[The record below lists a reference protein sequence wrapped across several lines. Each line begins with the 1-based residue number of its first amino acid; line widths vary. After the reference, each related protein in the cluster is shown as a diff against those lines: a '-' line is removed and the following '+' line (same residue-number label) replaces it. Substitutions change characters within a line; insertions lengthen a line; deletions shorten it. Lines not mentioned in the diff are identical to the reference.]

1 MDGSH
6 EQMIR
11 VSMLNRCP
19 ICGHGDWCMVA
30 PDGKMAICPRTPEGA
45 IKDLG
50 EAGYLHEVHSD
61 HVMPRPAPA
70 FESQNT
76 VKVDFK
82 RLSDIRRERAEPRLH
97 DLARKLGVSVDALR
111 CLKVGYND
119 YDQTYTFPERDG
131 QGNIIGILLRYP
143 SGPKKRIRGSKSG
156 LSYADAWDNG
166 SGPVLLV
173 EGPSDTAALMTL
185 GCNAIGRPSNR
196 GGYAHLADL
205 LSDFPDDR
213 NIIVLGD
220 NDCKE
225 DGFWPGKQG
234 AIQTASEVSKRLERT
249 VYWALPPDG
258 VKDAR
263 AWLNEHGGDNP
274 VSMRDCF
281 LEGLHLQAVT
291 PPPVIRIVQENRPLI
306 TLDEYRQRMLAE
318 RKLSIDRPAFY
329 LDRSSTG
336 TGKSTVDLRIIEEL
350 LALTGGLL

>member
-1 MDGSH
+1 MDGS
-6 EQMIR
+6 QPP
-11 VSMLNRCP
+11 MLPVNAQRRCP
-19 ICGHGDWCMVA
+19 ICGHSGWCLLA
-30 PDGKMAICPRTPEGA
+30 PDGKTAICPRTAEGA
-45 IKDLG
+45 IKR
-50 EAGYLHEVHSD
+50 AGDAGWFHIVDPDRVIPH
-61 HVMPRPAPA
+61 PAPA
-70 FESQNT
+70 FEPQNS
-76 VKVDFK
+76 VKVDFQ

-97 DLARKLGVSVDALR
+97 DLARNLGVSVDALR

-119 YDQTYTFPERDG
+119 FDKTFTFPERDG

-156 LSYADAWDNG
+156 LSYADAWDDG
-166 SGPVLLV
+166 TGPVFAV

-196 GGYAHLADL
+196 GGYAQLAEL

-225 DGFWPGKQG
+225 DGFWPGKEG

-249 VYWALPPDG
+249 VYWTLPPDG

-274 VSMRDCF
+274 TSMRDCF
-281 LEGLHLQAVT
+281 LEG
-291 PPPVIRIVQENRPLI
+291 
-306 TLDEYRQRMLAE
+306 
-318 RKLSIDRPAFY
+318 
-329 LDRSSTG
+329 
-336 TGKSTVDLRIIEEL
+336 
-350 LALTGGLL
+350 

>member
-6 EQMIR
+6 PPMLR
-11 VSMLNRCP
+11 VSALNRCP
-19 ICGHGDWCMVA
+19 ICGHGDWCMIKA
-30 PDGKMAICPRTPEGA
+30 DGTMAICPRTAEGA
-45 IKDLG
+45 VKDLG
-50 EAGYLHEVHSD
+50 EAGYLHVVHPD
-61 HVMPRPAPA
+61 HVTPHPAPHY
-70 FESQNT
+70 EPPNS

-82 RLSDIRRERAEPRLH
+82 HLSDIRRERAEPRLH
-97 DLARKLGVSVDALR
+97 DLSRTLGVSVDALR

-119 YDQTYTFPERDG
+119 FDKTFTFPERDG

-143 SGPKKRIRGSKSG
+143 TGPKKRIKGSKSG
-156 LSYADAWDNG
+156 LSYADAWDDG
-166 SGPVLLV
+166 VGPVFAV

-185 GCNAIGRPSNR
+185 GLKAIGRPSNR

-205 LSDFPDDR
+205 LSDFPEDR
-213 NIIVLGD
+213 NIIILGD

-225 DGFWPGKQG
+225 DGFWPGKEG

-281 LEGLHLQAVT
+281 LEGLHLHAIT
-291 PPPVIRIVQENRPLI
+291 PPPVIRSFVPFQEPISLGS
-306 TLDEYRQRMLAE
+306 YRQEMLK
-318 RKLSIDRPAFY
+318 RRLLSLDRPGIY
-329 LDRSSTG
+329 LDRSMTG
-336 TGKSTVDLRIIEEL
+336 SGKSAIDYRVVLNLFGRTEEV
-350 LALTGGLL
+350 A